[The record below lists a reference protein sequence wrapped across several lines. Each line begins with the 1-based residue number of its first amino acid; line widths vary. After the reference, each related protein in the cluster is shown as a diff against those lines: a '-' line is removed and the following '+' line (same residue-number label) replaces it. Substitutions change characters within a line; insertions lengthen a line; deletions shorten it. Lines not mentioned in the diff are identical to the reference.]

1 LTVVSTAVTLLFVA
15 SLLEVTAWAA
25 MYLAVGA
32 LSDSESAFYFSMVTY
47 TSLGY
52 GDVVLEKGWRL
63 LGAFEAANGIVMFG
77 WTTALIFFIFQ
88 RLYFPQ
94 KG

>member
-1 LTVVSTAVTLLFVA
+1 
-15 SLLEVTAWAA
+15 
-25 MYLAVGA
+25 
-32 LSDSESAFYFSMVTY
+32 MVTY

-77 WTTALIFFIFQ
+77 WTTALIFFIVQ